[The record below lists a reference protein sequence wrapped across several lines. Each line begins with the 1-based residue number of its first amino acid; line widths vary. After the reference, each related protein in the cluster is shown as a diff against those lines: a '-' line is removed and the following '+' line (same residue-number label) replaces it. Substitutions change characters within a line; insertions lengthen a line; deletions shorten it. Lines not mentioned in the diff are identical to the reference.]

1 MTDVPESPMTKQNR
15 DPRIQELMKK
25 IAHERDPQT
34 CTKWVSELNQL
45 LAAKTGQHRSS
56 TRAPSPAKNNA

>member
-1 MTDVPESPMTKQNR
+1 MSAVPEDPMTKQNR

-34 CTKWVSELNQL
+34 FTKWVSEFES
-45 LAAKTGQHRSS
+45 AHR
-56 TRAPSPAKNNA
+56 